1 MERIKFANW
10 IRQSREKG
18 IKIVDYKYLYLKESL
33 TVIIYAPHEI
43 NFSIPNGAK
52 YIHLTAMNKLCIVVF
67 NIDLTE
73 KIKKNKK

>member
-10 IRQSREKG
+10 IKESREKG
-18 IKIVDYKYLYLKESL
+18 IKIVDYNYLYLKESL
-33 TVIIYAPHEI
+33 TVTIYAPHEI

-52 YIHLTAMNKLCIVVF
+52 YVHLTAINKLCIVVF
-67 NIDLTE
+67 SIDLTE

>member
-10 IRQSREKG
+10 IRESRKKG
-18 IKIVDYKYLYLKESL
+18 IKIVDYRYIYLMESATL
-33 TVIIYAPHEI
+33 SIYAPEGI
-43 NFSIPNGAK
+43 SFSLPDESK
-52 YIHLTAMNKLCIVVF
+52 HIHLTAINKVCIVVF